1 MVETK
6 LWGAMTAIPSG
17 IITSIL
23 YDAITTTSYVLE
35 KSGKQCVFI
44 QEQNSIWTT
53 FSILGGILL
62 VFFFIWGL
70 ISGISVVVAWGCRYL
85 KYNKPEKVSGKNL
98 VDTFISAKEKTLELS
113 NTVCAE
119 TTNQITSNI
128 SKLVIRELANI
139 IISLHTKFVQHNQ
152 KREMS
157 VRNCFRNQDRSS
169 IIELTNEVSEYE
181 VKALHDELHRI
192 LNIISLNIDDNLMR
206 RDVDE
211 LNNLLADI
219 EGVMES

>member
-1 MVETK
+1 
-6 LWGAMTAIPSG
+6 
-17 IITSIL
+17 
-23 YDAITTTSYVLE
+23 
-35 KSGKQCVFI
+35 
-44 QEQNSIWTT
+44 
-53 FSILGGILL
+53 
-62 VFFFIWGL
+62 
-70 ISGISVVVAWGCRYL
+70 
-85 KYNKPEKVSGKNL
+85 
-98 VDTFISAKEKTLELS
+98 
-113 NTVCAE
+113 
-119 TTNQITSNI
+119 
-128 SKLVIRELANI
+128 
-139 IISLHTKFVQHNQ
+139 
-152 KREMS
+152 MS